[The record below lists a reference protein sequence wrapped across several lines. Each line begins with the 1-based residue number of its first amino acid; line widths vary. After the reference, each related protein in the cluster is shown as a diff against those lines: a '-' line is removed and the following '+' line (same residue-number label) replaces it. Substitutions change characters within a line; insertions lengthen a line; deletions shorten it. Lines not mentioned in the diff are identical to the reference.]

1 MTDAE
6 YLFKQT
12 SVERK
17 RIGRGDRNKKRQ
29 GGKTVR
35 FPSDNLSKKEK
46 MALNG
51 EVKTY
56 KSRPFYTREE
66 FMELPDDLQIK
77 WINSVINRY
86 DVSVRGISI
95 IIFGNKDWLRTYI
108 NGKGYSEY
116 INKGPVGRAADK
128 GLKALTNAY
137 EAYKNGAE
145 TVVTQSEV
153 SETEVHTEEPEVQ
166 EETVLVEENSVE
178 VQSEPEKPGVDA
190 IAALVNA
197 LHGLAGTGAKL
208 TIEIVL

>member
-17 RIGRGDRNKKRQ
+17 RIGRGDRNKKRR

-35 FPSDNLSKKEK
+35 FPSDNLSRKEK

-56 KSRPFYTREE
+56 KERPFYTREE
-66 FMELPDDLQIK
+66 FQALPDDLQVK

-86 DVSVRGISI
+86 DVSVRGLSKIV
-95 IIFGNKDWLRTYI
+95 FGSHDWLRCYI
-108 NGKGYSEY
+108 NSKGYREY
-116 INKGPVGRAADK
+116 INKGPIGRAADK
-128 GLKALTNAY
+128 GIKALTAAY
-137 EAYKNGAE
+137 EVYKNGAE
-145 TVVTQSEV
+145 TVVALSEV
-153 SETEVHTEEPEVQ
+153 SEAELHTEEPEMQ
-166 EETVLVEENSVE
+166 EETVPVVENSVE
-178 VQSEPEKPGVDA
+178 MQSEPEKPGIDA

-197 LHGLAGTGAKL
+197 LQGLAGTGAKL